1 MDGIE
6 NLGEIL
12 GPILAIVVFMAINI
26 FLRSRRAERTPL
38 EIVTRILSEVNHNQK
53 MAKEFHFQAKLK
65 KFKTGGWKRNQA
77 KLGFLDPGLQNS
89 LADAFSVAED
99 FNKDI
104 DAAKKY
110 KSAGYL
116 GGINVS
122 RLSKPLAESK
132 QGLEEWLQAN
142 TGRKESLPKRRGLF
156 G

>member
-77 KLGFLDPGLQNS
+77 KLGFLDQGLHNI
-89 LADAFSVAED
+89 LADAFGTSEE
-99 FNKDI
+99 FNINI
-104 DAAKKY
+104 DTAKKY
-110 KSAGYL
+110 KSSSYL
-116 GGINVS
+116 GGIDVG
-122 RLSKPLAESK
+122 RLIKPLTESK
-132 QGLEEWLQAN
+132 QGLEAWLQAN
-142 TGRKESLPKRRGLF
+142 MGRKESLPKRRGLF